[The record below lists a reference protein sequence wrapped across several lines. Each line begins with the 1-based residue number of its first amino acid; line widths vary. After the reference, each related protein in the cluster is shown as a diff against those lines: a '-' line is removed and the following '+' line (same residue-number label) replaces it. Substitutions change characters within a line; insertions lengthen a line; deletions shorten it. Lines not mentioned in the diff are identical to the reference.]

1 MIAGHLS
8 DGGAG
13 AIAAA
18 FLVPPSRHPYPS
30 CAASERLPFERDA
43 GMVAAKAE
51 RRQAGEDPEGDG
63 C

>member
-1 MIAGHLS
+1 MIAGHPP

-18 FLVPPSRHPYPS
+18 CLVPPSRHPDPS
-30 CAASERLPFERDA
+30 CAASERLPFEQDA

-51 RRQAGEDPEGDG
+51 SRQAGADPEGDG
-63 C
+63 G

>member
-1 MIAGHLS
+1 MIAGHPP

-18 FLVPPSRHPYPS
+18 FLVPPNRQPDPS
-30 CAASERLPFERDA
+30 CAASDRPTFEQYA

-51 RRQAGEDPEGDG
+51 KRQAGADPEGDG
-63 C
+63 G